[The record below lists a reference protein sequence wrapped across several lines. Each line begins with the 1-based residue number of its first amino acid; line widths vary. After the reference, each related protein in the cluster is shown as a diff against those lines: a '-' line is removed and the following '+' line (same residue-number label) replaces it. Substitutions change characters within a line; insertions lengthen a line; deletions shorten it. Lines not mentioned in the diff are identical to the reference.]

1 MGSEAVI
8 VNAFLFVHLLGGSLA
23 IAAGYAA
30 LFARKGGPVHRRAG
44 MLFVY
49 GMLAMG
55 VGAAVFGLARDE
67 PAWPGGPMVAY
78 FVLTATRTV
87 RRGSQPTLLVDG
99 GLLLVALAVGAIS
112 LVPALQALTGAG
124 GRVQGAPAV
133 ASLVN
138 AVLLFAAAAGDAR
151 VLRHGPLTG
160 HRRLARH
167 LWRMC
172 FATFSATGS
181 FFLGQA
187 QVIPEPLR
195 IMPALFVLAFA
206 PLGFLFYW
214 LWRVR
219 SRRDPLPTLRAPLAA
234 SRPTT
239 PFLPVAGAGGNA
251 SSGVNPDG
259 QEASS

>member
-8 VNAFLFVHLLGGSLA
+8 VNAFLFVHILGGSLA

-30 LFARKGGPVHRRAG
+30 LFARKGGPLHRRAG

-49 GMLAMG
+49 AMLALG
-55 VGAAVFGLARDE
+55 GGAAVVGLARGK
-67 PAWPGGPMVAY
+67 PSWLGGPLVLY
-78 FVLTATRTV
+78 FLITATRTV
-87 RRGSQPTLLVDG
+87 RWGSQPNLLLDG
-99 GLLLVALAVGAIS
+99 GLLVVAVVLGLVSLSPAVGA
-112 LVPALQALTGAG
+112 LGGPGA
-124 GRVQGAPAV
+124 RVEGAPAV

-138 AVLLFAAAAGDAR
+138 AFLSFAAAAGDAR
-151 VLRHGPLTG
+151 VLRHGQLTG
-160 HRRLARH
+160 KRRLARH

-187 QVIPEPLR
+187 RGIPEPLR
-195 IMPALFVLAFA
+195 VMPVLFVLAFL

-239 PFLPVAGAGGNA
+239 PLLLVAGAGGNA